1 MNEGY
6 YMKFGFDI
14 DDTLI
19 NLREHAFHIYNE
31 KLGQQVQLDK
41 FHALD
46 RVEIHELFG
55 MSDDAG
61 SKMWNETLEQI
72 YYTNCPTYPDAVET
86 LITLQEQGHEVYY
99 ITARPAEHRERTM
112 KWLAEQGFPVVEERF
127 YCGMKDQAKVNI
139 IRDLQLDYYFD
150 DKPDVLNTLIDD
162 TLKVYVKTQSYNQ
175 HLTIPRLTNWLEL
188 KRIVEENNDKKQF

>member
-1 MNEGY
+1 
-6 YMKFGFDI
+6 MKFGFDI

-41 FHALD
+41 FHELN

-55 MSDDAG
+55 MSDEAG

-86 LITLQEQGHEVYY
+86 LVALQEQGHEVYY
-99 ITARPAEHRERTM
+99 ITARPTEHRERTM

-150 DKPDVLNTLIDD
+150 DKPDVLNTLTDD